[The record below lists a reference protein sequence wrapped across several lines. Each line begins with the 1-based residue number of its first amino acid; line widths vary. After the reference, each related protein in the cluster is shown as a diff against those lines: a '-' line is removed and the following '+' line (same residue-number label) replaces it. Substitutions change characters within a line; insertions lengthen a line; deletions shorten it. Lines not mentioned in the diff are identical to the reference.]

1 MFALRS
7 WDETDDPI
15 AIVADLVG
23 AAGSLAIGDRT
34 WARFLVD
41 LQAALPAARFTRGS
55 EVMGPLRARKDA
67 AEVEALRRAGAAA
80 DRVAAELQA
89 GDIELVGRT
98 EAQVSA
104 ELGRRLRAEGHHR
117 VNFAIVAA
125 GANAA
130 SPHHEPGD
138 RVIEEG
144 EVVLCDFGGTMLDDD
159 GIGYC
164 SDITRCVHL
173 GEPSAEMAEAYAVL
187 LEAQQAAVA
196 AAVVGTP
203 CEEVD
208 ATARRIITEAG
219 WGEQFIH
226 RTGHGIGIEEHEDPY
241 IVSGNGT
248 PLEPGHAFSIEP
260 GIYVPG
266 RFGFRLEDIVV
277 AADAGPGPAQP
288 RRPRPRAPVASPTTC
303 VAVIRLDAATVLL
316 QWAVGGLLFG
326 VGHHPP
332 PRGVARVRLAAARH
346 LRADGGRR
354 AGHRACATA
363 RRCPCATR
371 PAWAWCWR
379 TLVALLVS
387 VQRRRAGV
395 AGERDAP
402 RRAARG

>member
-1 MFALRS
+1 MFRERADRARARMAELGIDAVLLSVGPDLPYLTGYEAMPLERLTMLVLPADGDATLVVPRLEAPRVVERPDVFALRS
-7 WDETDDPI
+7 WDETDDPV
-15 AIVADLVG
+15 AIVAELVG
-23 AAGSLAIGDRT
+23 SAGHLAIGDRT
-34 WARFLVD
+34 WSRFLVD
-41 LQAALPAARFTRGS
+41 LQAALPAASFTRGS
-55 EVMGPLRARKDA
+55 EVLGPLRARKDA

-80 DRVAAELQA
+80 DRVAAELQT
-89 GDIELVGRT
+89 GDIELAGRT

-138 RVIEEG
+138 RVIADG
-144 EVVLCDFGGTMLDDD
+144 DVVLCDFGGTMFDAD

-173 GEPSAEMAEAYAVL
+173 GEPSEEMAEAYAVL

-196 AAVVGTP
+196 SAVVGTP

-248 PLEPGHAFSIEP
+248 PLEAGHAFSIEP
-260 GIYVPG
+260 GIYVAG

-277 AADAGPGPAQP
+277 ASEAGPDP
-288 RRPRPRAPVASPTTC
+288 
-303 VAVIRLDAATVLL
+303 LN
-316 QWAVGGLLFG
+316 
-326 VGHHPP
+326 
-332 PRGVARVRLAAARH
+332 
-346 LRADGGRR
+346 RAD
-354 AGHRACATA
+354 HD
-363 RRCPCATR
+363 
-371 PAWAWCWR
+371 
-379 TLVALLVS
+379 LALL
-387 VQRRRAGV
+387 
-395 AGERDAP
+395 
-402 RRAARG
+402 